1 MKKKLSILFAL
12 LFLTVSGARSQTVKK
27 AEQSGLL
34 YEITGKNLKQ
44 PSYLFG
50 TIHLICAKDMF
61 AAEKMK
67 GYIAQTG
74 QIMLE
79 FDMDDKAVIQKALG
93 YSMLKDGKSVKEY
106 LTADEYARLD
116 SLYKN
121 YVGFSFDVLQRF
133 KPMISGA
140 FLLTS
145 PKVLGCQPPTVYD
158 NYLAQ
163 TAAANKMPV
172 IGLETAEEQIA
183 VIDSAPLDEQIKALN
198 AIGANPQKGI
208 AEFQALYKL
217 YLTQDSDAL
226 YALAAAQLKAEGYSQ
241 SKMLDSRNVKW
252 IPAIEKN
259 IAEKPTFI
267 AVGAGHLGGKNGL
280 ISLLRARG
288 YKLTPIKL

>member
-1 MKKKLSILFAL
+1 L
-12 LFLTVSGARSQTVKK
+12 LFLTVSNIQSQTIKT
-27 AEQSGLL
+27 AANSGLL
-34 YEITGKNLKQ
+34 YEISGKNLKK

-61 AAEKMK
+61 ATEKMK
-67 GYIAQTG
+67 GYIDQTK

-79 FDMDDKAVIQKALG
+79 FDLDDKAVIQKALG
-93 YSMLKDGKSVKEY
+93 LSMLKDGKSVKEY
-106 LTADEYARLD
+106 LTAQEYARLD

-121 YVGFSFDVLQRF
+121 YLGMSFDVLQRF
-133 KPMISGA
+133 KPMISGT

-163 TAAANKMPV
+163 TAAVNKMPV

-183 VIDSAPLDEQIKALN
+183 VIDSEPLDQQIKALN
-198 AIGANPQKGI
+198 AIGSNPQKGI

-241 SKMLDSRNVKW
+241 SKMLDNRNQKW

-267 AVGAGHLGGKNGL
+267 AVGAAHLGGKNGV
-280 ISLLRARG
+280 IRLLRARG